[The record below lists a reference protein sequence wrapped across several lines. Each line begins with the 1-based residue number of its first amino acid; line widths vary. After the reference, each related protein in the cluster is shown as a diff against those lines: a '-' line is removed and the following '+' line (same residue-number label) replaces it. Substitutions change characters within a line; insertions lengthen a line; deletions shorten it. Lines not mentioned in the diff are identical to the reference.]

1 MGDGKFEKY
10 EQLVHINT
18 RLTVQTFHLSLISE
32 GGEGWVGEG
41 WVVMGCWQG
50 NQGENSPKF

>member
-10 EQLVHINT
+10 EQLVDINT
-18 RLTVQTFHLSLISE
+18 RLTVQTFPLISE

-41 WVVMGCWQG
+41 WDVMI
-50 NQGENSPKF
+50 EI